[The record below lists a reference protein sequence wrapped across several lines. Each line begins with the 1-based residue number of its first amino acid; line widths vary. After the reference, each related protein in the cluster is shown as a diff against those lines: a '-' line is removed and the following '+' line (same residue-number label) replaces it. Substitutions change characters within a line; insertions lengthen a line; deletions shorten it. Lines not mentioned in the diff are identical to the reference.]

1 MFLVGQKSAGCARGQ
16 RATVLQY
23 SAESWD
29 GCRMGLCKDPAC
41 CVSEEGG
48 LGQLCV
54 LGEGGERQQA
64 GMCVVCMPAR
74 LAP

>member
-1 MFLVGQKSAGCARGQ
+1 MLGVRQGRGQ
-16 RATVLQY
+16 QSLQY

-29 GCRMGLCKDPAC
+29 GCRMWLCKDPAC

-54 LGEGGERQQA
+54 LGEGDERQQA